1 VILFRIL
8 ALPFMPLY
16 LLAIAIR
23 NLMYRMKLYKSS
35 RFDMPVICIGN
46 LSTGGTGKTPHT
58 EYLAGLLKQE
68 MKVAVLSRGYGRK
81 THGFKQLMPGDSAA
95 DCGDE
100 PVQIYQRF
108 GGEIPVFVHEK
119 RVQGILHLLE
129 SRPDTGTVLLDDAF
143 QHRALSAG
151 LNILLT
157 DYSAPFWRDI
167 PLPLGNLR
175 EFRCGAK
182 RAQIVV
188 VTKCPDQLS
197 ATQKQSI
204 RDKIANYTSA
214 QVVFSKIQYSEPLPW
229 NHTAKQYKGARENII
244 LLTGIANPKP
254 LLNQVQQE
262 GKVIKHL
269 SFPDH
274 YKFKQKDLK
283 QICEIFSTF
292 EGSTPVLVT
301 TAKDAVRLSATDGVE
316 CIENI
321 PVFVWQISVDFG
333 EDKELFETIVLK
345 YVRENKA
352 DSEVFE

>member
-1 VILFRIL
+1 
-8 ALPFMPLY
+8 
-16 LLAIAIR
+16 
-23 NLMYRMKLYKSS
+23 
-35 RFDMPVICIGN
+35 MPVICIGN

-58 EYLAGLLKQE
+58 EYLAGLLKPV
-68 MKVAVLSRGYGRK
+68 MNVAVLSRGYGRK
-81 THGFKQLMPGDSAA
+81 TSGFKQLMPGDSAF

-100 PVQIYQRF
+100 PLQIYQRF

-119 RVQGILHLLE
+119 RVQGVLQLLE
-129 SRPDTGTVLLDDAF
+129 NKPETDIVLLDDAF

-157 DYSAPFWRDI
+157 DYAAPFWRDL
-167 PLPLGNLR
+167 PLPVGNLR
-175 EFRCGAK
+175 EFRNGAK
-182 RAQIVV
+182 RADIVV
-188 VTKCPDQLS
+188 VTKSPIDLTAEERRNIQN
-197 ATQKQSI
+197 
-204 RDKIANYTSA
+204 KIHTYTAA
-214 QVVFSKIQYSEPLPW
+214 QVVFSSIQYNELSPW
-229 NHTAKQYKGARENII
+229 NRSAKQNQGTIGNFIV
-244 LLTGIANPKP
+244 LTGIANPKP
-254 LLNQVQQE
+254 LLNQLQKE
-262 GKVIKHL
+262 GRVLKHV

-274 YKFKQKDLK
+274 YKFKQEDLK

-316 CIENI
+316 CLKNI
-321 PVFVWQISVDFG
+321 PVFVRQISVDFG